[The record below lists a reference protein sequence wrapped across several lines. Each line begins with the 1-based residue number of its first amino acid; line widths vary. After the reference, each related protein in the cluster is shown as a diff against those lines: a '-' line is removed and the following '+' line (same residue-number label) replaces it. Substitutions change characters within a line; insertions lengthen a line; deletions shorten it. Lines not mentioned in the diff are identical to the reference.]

1 MYQNRFPF
9 YDSSGNSA
17 STDQSCYIVVHKMQ
31 DDRDP
36 DVVCFHISKS
46 KEYAQCNTGDKLC
59 GNTLKPCIRCIVKQ
73 VQREDTIENKMYQNR
88 FPFYDSSGNSASTDQ
103 SCNIVVHKMQDDR
116 DPEVVCFHVSK
127 SKEYAQCTTGDKLCG
142 NTLKPCIRCIVKQVQ
157 REMPQSPEY
166 TKDENLS
173 KSKEY
178 AQCTTGDKLCGNT
191 LKPCIR
197 CIVKQVQREMPQ
209 SPEYTKDE
217 NSFSH
222 SKMLLQDRLQT
233 VPPSILFSEESG
245 EDKEKADKQR
255 KQ

>member
-17 STDQSCYIVVHKMQ
+17 STDQSCNIVVHKMQ

-73 VQREDTIENKMYQNR
+73 VQRE
-88 FPFYDSSGNSASTDQ
+88 
-103 SCNIVVHKMQDDR
+103 
-116 DPEVVCFHVSK
+116 
-127 SKEYAQCTTGDKLCG
+127 
-142 NTLKPCIRCIVKQVQ
+142 
-157 REMPQSPEY
+157 
-166 TKDENLS
+166 
-173 KSKEY
+173 
-178 AQCTTGDKLCGNT
+178 
-191 LKPCIR
+191 
-197 CIVKQVQREMPQ
+197 MPQ

-222 SKMLLQDRLQT
+222 SKMLLQDRLAK
-233 VPPSILFSEESG
+233 SNAIHILTP
-245 EDKEKADKQR
+245 KKAEKTRKNADKQESSDSQNIGEAKR
-255 KQ
+255 DEEGRLQYCL

>member
-1 MYQNRFPF
+1 MCNLPCSFYAIISFLSLTPETPGCQKWKEEDTIENKMYQNRFPF

-17 STDQSCYIVVHKMQ
+17 STDQSCNIVVHKMQ

-73 VQREDTIENKMYQNR
+73 VQRE
-88 FPFYDSSGNSASTDQ
+88 
-103 SCNIVVHKMQDDR
+103 
-116 DPEVVCFHVSK
+116 
-127 SKEYAQCTTGDKLCG
+127 
-142 NTLKPCIRCIVKQVQ
+142 
-157 REMPQSPEY
+157 
-166 TKDENLS
+166 
-173 KSKEY
+173 
-178 AQCTTGDKLCGNT
+178 
-191 LKPCIR
+191 
-197 CIVKQVQREMPQ
+197 MPQ

-222 SKMLLQDRLQT
+222 SKMLLQDRLQKVT
-233 VPPSILFSEESG
+233 PSIFFSEKGGKDE
-245 EDKEKADKQR
+245 EKADKQR